1 MAWKNVAS
9 HQRETISSE
18 SQRKNSAVNGTTAAA
33 CPRSAAASAA
43 SINGH
48 SSAAARS
55 LQRAMSKS
63 REVLYERVAASNL
76 RKSTSKSRERLCE
89 MKWSVSR
96 SRDHLCNLQPSMGQS
111 RERLHMLRNLSKSH
125 EVLSLQSPLSPLQ
138 QLPGEYDQ
146 MIIVFVTYEK
156 NSNTKI
162 SNDSL
167 KGFLS

>member
-1 MAWKNVAS
+1 MNRTRPTVRECLKHPWLTAWKNVAS

-18 SQRKNSAVNGTTAAA
+18 SQRKNSAVNNGTAASA

-43 SINGH
+43 SINGY

-138 QLPGEYDQ
+138 HYPGKYGNQ
-146 MIIVFVTYEK
+146 
-156 NSNTKI
+156 
-162 SNDSL
+162 
-167 KGFLS
+167 

>member
-1 MAWKNVAS
+1 MIVPCNCSVRPTVRECLKHPWLTAWKNVAS

-18 SQRKNSAVNGTTAAA
+18 SQRKNSTAVNGASVGAT
-33 CPRSAAASAA
+33 CPRSAASAHA
-43 SINGH
+43 SINGY

-76 RKSTSKSRERLCE
+76 RKSTSKSRERLSE

-96 SRDHLCNLQPSMGQS
+96 SRDHLCHLQPSMGQS

-125 EVLSLQSPLSPLQ
+125 EVLSLQSPLSPP
-138 QLPGEYDQ
+138 LPNPGKY
-146 MIIVFVTYEK
+146 IT
-156 NSNTKI
+156 
-162 SNDSL
+162 
-167 KGFLS
+167 